1 MRTATRI
8 SWANLNVNLQPR
20 LLKEEDEEEKKER
33 GDRKNILGEKESREE
48 RKGPS
53 TEAEAY

>member
-1 MRTATRI
+1 MEET
-8 SWANLNVNLQPR
+8 P
-20 LLKEEDEEEKKER
+20 EDEDKER
-33 GDRKNILGEKESREE
+33 KRKEDILGEKKSREE

>member
-1 MRTATRI
+1 MEET
-8 SWANLNVNLQPR
+8 P
-20 LLKEEDEEEKKER
+20 EDEEKER
-33 GDRKNILGEKESREE
+33 GDRKNILGEKESRKE

>member
-1 MRTATRI
+1 M
-8 SWANLNVNLQPR
+8 
-20 LLKEEDEEEKKER
+20 EEYDEEEKKER
-33 GDRKNILGEKESREE
+33 RIEIDILGEKESREE

>member
-1 MRTATRI
+1 MEET
-8 SWANLNVNLQPR
+8 P
-20 LLKEEDEEEKKER
+20 EDEEKER
-33 GDRKNILGEKESREE
+33 KLERNILGEKKSREE

>member
-1 MRTATRI
+1 
-8 SWANLNVNLQPR
+8 VNLQPR
-20 LLKEEDEEEKKER
+20 LWKNTTKSEKKER
-33 GDRKNILGEKESREE
+33 KIKKDILGEKESREE

>member
-1 MRTATRI
+1 MEET
-8 SWANLNVNLQPR
+8 P
-20 LLKEEDEEEKKER
+20 EDEEKER
-33 GDRKNILGEKESREE
+33 KTERDILGEKESREE

>member
-1 MRTATRI
+1 VRR
-8 SWANLNVNLQPR
+8 
-20 LLKEEDEEEKKER
+20 EKKEE

>member
-1 MRTATRI
+1 MEET
-8 SWANLNVNLQPR
+8 P
-20 LLKEEDEEEKKER
+20 EDEDKER
-33 GDRKNILGEKESREE
+33 KRKEGILGEKKSREE

>member
-1 MRTATRI
+1 MEET
-8 SWANLNVNLQPR
+8 P
-20 LLKEEDEEEKKER
+20 EDEDKER
-33 GDRKNILGEKESREE
+33 KRKEDILGEKESREE

>member
-1 MRTATRI
+1 
-8 SWANLNVNLQPR
+8 VNLQPR
-20 LLKEEDEEEKKER
+20 LLKKHRKTKKKEE
-33 GDRKNILGEKESREE
+33 GDRKNILGKKESREE

>member
-1 MRTATRI
+1 MRG
-8 SWANLNVNLQPR
+8 
-20 LLKEEDEEEKKER
+20 EKKEEKIER
-33 GDRKNILGEKESREE
+33 EILGEKESREE

>member
-1 MRTATRI
+1 MEET
-8 SWANLNVNLQPR
+8 P
-20 LLKEEDEEEKKER
+20 EDEEKER